1 MFVTLEG
8 KSMKRMNRL
17 FVGVLALAAVGIAA
31 AAAMAPVDAQV
42 ATSLMAQMLPASDY
56 GSVANALMGM
66 AAMGS
71 IKQLNALKAARGTA
85 MTEMQALLAAA
96 EGRADG
102 MMTDAERQQFDE
114 LEAKIKGFD
123 GDINRVQT
131 ALDSQRAGSS
141 VKVADTTGVQVTD
154 NVANDPKGGF
164 KTFGEYASAV
174 RNAAVAAG
182 NGYQITDQRILV
194 LNAGPTN
201 MASEGNGDSLGIL
214 IPPEFSQAIFS
225 ASTDELDNLLP
236 LTDNIPVE
244 GNSMTFP
251 KDESTPWGQ
260 SGIKAYWQNEG
271 GKDRDS
277 KPTLDPATLRLN
289 KLTALVPVTEE
300 LLEDS
305 SAVGAYLNSKTP
317 EAITWKTNE
326 ALWGGDGAGKPLGFT
341 KSGVVI
347 KVPKETSQVA
357 ASIVRQNISK
367 MRARMTPAQY
377 RRAIWMI
384 NADALPQLDE
394 LAYGQPSTNA
404 AIYNPEGGF
413 GFGVLLGRPVM
424 VSPHSST
431 LGEEFDISLVDWKS
445 YRTITKARGIE
456 TATSMHL
463 WFDLGLTA
471 FRAQFRVAGQSAL
484 TKPITPNNG
493 SNTQSPFVTLAAR
506 A

>member
-1 MFVTLEG
+1 MTRF
-8 KSMKRMNRL
+8 
-17 FVGVLALAAVGIAA
+17 FVGVLGVLAAGFAA
-31 AAAMAPVDAQV
+31 AAAFTPDAMA
-42 ATSLMAQMLPASDY
+42 ATSLLVHLMPGGGDY
-56 GSVANALMGM
+56 TSAANAMLGL

-71 IKQLNALKAARGTA
+71 IKQLNALKATRGAT
-85 MTEMQALLAAA
+85 MTEIQALLATA

-102 MMTDAERQQFDE
+102 MMTDAERQQFDQ
-114 LEAKIKGFD
+114 LEAKVKGLD
-123 GDINRVQT
+123 GDIARVQ
-131 ALDSQRAGSS
+131 AVLDASRQGSS
-141 VKVADTTGVQVTD
+141 VEVPDGAIHTEENLAK
-154 NVANDPKGGF
+154 DPKGGF
-164 KTFGEYASAV
+164 KTFGEYASTV
-174 RNAAVAAG
+174 RQAAVAAAQ
-182 NGYQITDQRILV
+182 GYQVTDQRILV
-194 LNAGPTN
+194 LNAGPAN
-201 MASEGNGDSLGIL
+201 MAGEGNGDSLGIL

-225 ASTDELDNLLP
+225 ASESELDNLLP
-236 LTDNIPVE
+236 LTDNIPVD

-251 KDESTPWGQ
+251 VDESTPWGQ
-260 SGIKAYWQNEG
+260 SGIKAYWQNEA
-271 GKDRDS
+271 GKDKDS

-305 SAVGAYLNSKTP
+305 AAVGAYLNSKTP

-326 ALWGGDGAGKPLGFT
+326 ALWGGDGVGKPKGFSV
-341 KSGVVI
+341 SGVVI
-347 KVPKETSQVA
+347 EVAKETGQA
-357 ASIVRQNISK
+357 AATVVRANISK

-377 RRAIWMI
+377 RRAVWMV
-384 NADALPQLDE
+384 NADTLPQLDE
-394 LAYGQPSTNA
+394 LAYGQQSTNA

-424 VSPHSST
+424 VSPHSAT
-431 LGEEFDISLVDWKS
+431 LGQKFDISLVDWKS

-506 A
+506 T

>member
-1 MFVTLEG
+1 
-8 KSMKRMNRL
+8 MKRMNRL
-17 FVGVLALAAVGIAA
+17 FVGVLALAAVGLVAA
-31 AAAMAPVDAQV
+31 ATMVPVDALA
-42 ATSLMAQMLPASDY
+42 ATSLMAHMLPSVDY
-56 GSVANALMGM
+56 GGTANALMGM

-71 IKQLNALKAARGTA
+71 IKQLNALRTSRGAAV
-85 MTEMQALLAAA
+85 TEMQALLAAA

-102 MMTDAERQQFDE
+102 MMTDAEREQFDG
-114 LEAKIKGFD
+114 LETRIKSLD
-123 GDINRVQT
+123 GDITRVQT
-131 ALDSQRAGSS
+131 ALDSQRQGSS
-141 VKVADTTGVQVTD
+141 VKVADTTDVQVTD
-154 NVANDPKGGF
+154 NVGNDPKGGF
-164 KTFGEYASAV
+164 KTFGEYATAV
-174 RNAAVAAG
+174 RQAAVAAN
-182 NGYQITDQRILV
+182 NGYQVSDQRILV

-201 MASEGNGDSLGIL
+201 VANEANGDSLGIL
-214 IPPEFSQAIFS
+214 IPSEFSQAIFT
-225 ASTDELDNLLP
+225 ASTNELDNLLS
-236 LTDNIPVE
+236 LTDNVPVE

-260 SGIKAYWQNEG
+260 SGIKAFWQNEG

-277 KPTLDPATLRLN
+277 KPTLDLATLRLN

-305 SAVGAYLNSKTP
+305 SAVGSYLNSKTP
-317 EAITWKTNE
+317 EAVTWKTNE
-326 ALWGGDGAGKPLGFT
+326 ALWGGDGVGKPLGYT

-347 KVPKETSQVA
+347 EVVKENGQA
-357 ASIVRQNISK
+357 AATIVRQNISK

-377 RRAIWMI
+377 RRAIWMV

-394 LAYGQPSTNA
+394 LAYGQQNTNS

-431 LGEEFDISLVDWKS
+431 LGEKFDISLVDWKS

-471 FRAQFRVAGQSAL
+471 FRAQFRVAGQSSL
-484 TKPITPNNG
+484 TKPIAPNNG
-493 SNTQSPFVTLAAR
+493 ASTQSPFVTLATR

>member
-1 MFVTLEG
+1 
-8 KSMKRMNRL
+8 MKRMTRF
-17 FVGVLALAAVGIAA
+17 FVGVLALAAAGIAA
-31 AAAMAPVDAQV
+31 AAAFTPDAMA
-42 ATSLMAQMLPASDY
+42 ATSFMAQMLPGDY
-56 GSVANALMGM
+56 GSAANALAGL

-71 IKQLNALKAARGTA
+71 IKQLNALKAARGGA
-85 MTEMQALLAAA
+85 MTELQALLATA

-114 LEAKIKGFD
+114 LEAKIKGYD
-123 GDINRVQT
+123 GDISRVQA
-131 ALDSQRAGSS
+131 ALDAQRAGSS
-141 VKVADTTGVQVTD
+141 VKVADTTDVQVTD

-164 KTFGEYASAV
+164 KTFGEYACAV
-174 RNAAVAAG
+174 RQAALAAA
-182 NGYQITDQRILV
+182 NGYQTQDQRILV

-201 MASEGNGDSLGIL
+201 VASEGNGDSLGIL
-214 IPPEFSQAIFS
+214 IPPDFSQAIFT

-236 LTDNIPVE
+236 LTDNIPVD
-244 GNSMTFP
+244 GNGMTFP

-260 SGIKAYWQNEG
+260 SGIKAYWQSEA

-277 KPTLDPATLRLN
+277 KPVLDLATLRLN

-326 ALWGGDGAGKPLGFT
+326 ALWGGDGAGKPLGYT

-347 KVPKETSQVA
+347 EVAKETGQA
-357 ASIVRQNISK
+357 AATIVRQNISK

-394 LAYGQPSTNA
+394 LAYGQPGTNA

-431 LGEEFDISLVDWKS
+431 LGEKFDISLVDWKS

>member
-1 MFVTLEG
+1 
-8 KSMKRMNRL
+8 MKRMTRF
-17 FVGVLALAAVGIAA
+17 FVGVLALAAAGIAA
-31 AAAMAPVDAQV
+31 AAAFSPDAL
-42 ATSLMAQMLPASDY
+42 AASSFMAQMLHGADY
-56 GSVANALMGM
+56 GSATNALAGL

-71 IKQLNALKAARGTA
+71 IKQLNALKAARGGA
-85 MTEMQALLAAA
+85 MTELQALLATA

-114 LEAKIKGFD
+114 LEAKIKGYD
-123 GDINRVQT
+123 GDISRVQA
-131 ALDSQRAGSS
+131 ALDAQRAGSS
-141 VKVADTTGVQVTD
+141 VKVADTTDVQVTD

-164 KTFGEYASAV
+164 KTFGEYACAV
-174 RNAAVAAG
+174 RQAALAAA
-182 NGYQITDQRILV
+182 NGYQTQDQRILV

-201 MASEGNGDSLGIL
+201 VASEGNGDSLGIL
-214 IPPEFSQAIFS
+214 IPPDFSQAIFT

-236 LTDNIPVE
+236 LTDNIPVD
-244 GNSMTFP
+244 GNGMTFP

-260 SGIKAYWQNEG
+260 SGIKAYWQSEA

-277 KPTLDPATLRLN
+277 KPVLDLATLRLN

-326 ALWGGDGAGKPLGFT
+326 ALWGGDGAGKPLGYT

-347 KVPKETSQVA
+347 EVAKETGQA
-357 ASIVRQNISK
+357 AATIVRQNVSK

-384 NADALPQLDE
+384 NADTLPQLDE
-394 LAYGQPSTNA
+394 LAYGQPGTNA

-431 LGEEFDISLVDWKS
+431 LGEKFDISLVDWKS